1 MLLGLLWSKL
11 KGKVVL
17 NRKIMLVSLNLSLT
31 FVLWRYVLY
40 QESQMVLSKQRGCLW
55 SLDFHKLREAT
66 FPGKCKICR
75 R

>member
-40 QESQMVLSKQRGCLW
+40 QESQMVLSKQ
-55 SLDFHKLREAT
+55 
-66 FPGKCKICR
+66 
-75 R
+75 